1 MIGFIKALASLR
13 NVAILAGL
21 MATAFAVQS
30 LRIKH
35 KNSKI
40 ETLKAEKISL
50 EVTLSNYQESQTTNI
65 DTIAELQQ
73 VNQQCAAGKKINEA
87 NSKQE
92 LTRQQQR
99 IADLQ
104 EKYSKAQN
112 YANKQKADRPH
123 ICGYKV
129 YIDPK
134 LLDILHQD

>member
-1 MIGFIKALASLR
+1 MIGLIKALASLR

-30 LRIKH
+30 LRIKS

-40 ETLKAEKISL
+40 EKLKAEITSL
-50 EVTLSNYQESQTTNI
+50 EVTLSKYQESQTTNI

-73 VNQQCAAGKKINEA
+73 ENQQCAAGKKINEA

-99 IADLQ
+99 IADLTS
-104 EKYSKAQN
+104 KYKKVKD
-112 YANKQKADRPH
+112 YADNQKSESSY

-129 YIDPK
+129 YIDPDLVSQLYK
-134 LLDILHQD
+134 N